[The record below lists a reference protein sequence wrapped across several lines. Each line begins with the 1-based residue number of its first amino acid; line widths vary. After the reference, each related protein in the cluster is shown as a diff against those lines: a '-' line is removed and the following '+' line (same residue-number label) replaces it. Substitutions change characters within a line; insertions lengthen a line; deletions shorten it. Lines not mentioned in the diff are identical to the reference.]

1 MVFIG
6 IFAPVFC
13 FFFLSMFRWHDS
25 LALKLLEGRSGVCQR
40 EILVILL
47 KLHLVQSSQCNRYI
61 LDKAF

>member
-1 MVFIG
+1 MVYIG

-25 LALKLLEGRSGVCQR
+25 LALRLLEGNSGVYQR

-47 KLHLVQSSQCNRYI
+47 KLHLAQCSQCNRYI
-61 LDKAF
+61 LDKVF